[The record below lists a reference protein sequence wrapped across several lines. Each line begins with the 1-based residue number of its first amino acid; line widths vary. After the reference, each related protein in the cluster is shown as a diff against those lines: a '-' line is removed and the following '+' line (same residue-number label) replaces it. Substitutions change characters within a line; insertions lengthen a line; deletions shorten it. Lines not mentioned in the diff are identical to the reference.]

1 MREHPHRVVF
11 PDPHRQLPETKPL
24 GILTPRVA
32 GAGEA
37 SGPSRGEWHDVPDGD
52 QLQARLAWN
61 LRVQKYLRLGRVE
74 GVVKQRRIEPVESFS
89 GLVQIDVDVPVG
101 FSLFDIVIPRRG
113 TACRRQFLVRGM
125 P

>member
-37 SGPSRGEWHDVPDGD
+37 NGRPAASGTTYSTATSFRRVSPGTSAYRSISGFAGSKVLSSSDALNQWNPSP
-52 QLQARLAWN
+52 A
-61 LRVQKYLRLGRVE
+61 
-74 GVVKQRRIEPVESFS
+74 S
-89 GLVQIDVDVPVG
+89 
-101 FSLFDIVIPRRG
+101 
-113 TACRRQFLVRGM
+113 
-125 P
+125 